1 MKALIMM
8 LINRKTNTYHPIFY
22 MEHPFIADE
31 ANETIIRYRS
41 KGHHTT
47 GFATRQKALDSI
59 EEQLR
64 IPLREQGYVILEE
77 LEEKDLL
84 EWDGE
89 NIPADNQLRLKSIT
103 NEKKT

>member
-1 MKALIMM
+1 MM

-31 ANETIIRYRS
+31 ANEKIIRFKS
-41 KGHHTT
+41 KGHHTK
-47 GFATRQKALDSI
+47 GFVNKQDALNSI
-59 EEQLR
+59 EKEVR
-64 IPLREQGYVILEE
+64 IPLRDMKYTIREE

-89 NIPADNQLRLKSIT
+89 NIPADNQLRSRT
-103 NEKKT
+103 TPNEIKIRQI